1 LTLAVIKETGPNYES
16 KPRLDIPER
25 LLANLWLRRAAQQA
39 SFRSQ
44 DGLRVRVLYP
54 GRPGHT
60 AGPDFR
66 DALLEVEG
74 VGLVQG
80 DVEIHLRQRDWKS
93 HGHGGDPRYN
103 GVVLHAALEVQSA
116 TTRLQSGQSAPVIS
130 LASLMEEEDPDTGDQ
145 GGPLWEILSGHG
157 YPKPGSAVEMGVLLD
172 RAGDERFA
180 GKSRVFQS
188 FLAEQD
194 PDQTLYEGLMEG
206 LGYRQNQHAFL
217 LLAQRAGYGALHRA
231 AIRLPAEERA
241 PAIEHWLV
249 TLSGLFSPEHGKPET
264 LPRAGFGPPLSAQVW
279 HCFRVRPAN
288 HPLRRIAG
296 AARLVARFLHPELV
310 EELRQVAAS
319 GKPALLT
326 AALAVASGP
335 AAGPALVGIGRAR
348 DLAVNVVL
356 PCLHGLAEM
365 GEDAR
370 RAESYLELY
379 HRFGKLQDNE
389 LTREMTGQLVDPRW
403 AADPPK
409 AANNAR
415 RQQGLLH
422 LKYLLSGVV

>member
-1 LTLAVIKETGPNYES
+1 MTLAVVKETGPDYES
-16 KPRLDIPER
+16 KPPLDIPER
-25 LLANLWLRRAAQQA
+25 LLANLWQRRAAQQA
-39 SFRSQ
+39 SFRSP

-74 VGLVQG
+74 VGLIQG
-80 DVEIHLRQRDWKS
+80 DVEIHVRQRDWKS

-116 TTRLQSGQSAPVIS
+116 TTRLQSGQNAPVIS
-130 LASLMEEEDPDTGDQ
+130 LAPLMEDEEPETEDRSSS
-145 GGPLWEILSGHG
+145 LWAILSGHG
-157 YPKPGSAVEMGVLLD
+157 YPEPGSAAEMGALLD
-172 RAGDERFA
+172 RAGDVRFA
-180 GKSRVFQS
+180 DKSRGFQT

-206 LGYRQNQHAFL
+206 LGYRQNQHPFL
-217 LLAQRAGYGALHRA
+217 LLAHRAGYEALHRA
-231 AIRLPAEERA
+231 AVRLPVEERA
-241 PAIEHWLV
+241 PAIEYWLA
-249 TLSGLFSPEHGKPET
+249 TLSGLLSPERGRPET
-264 LPRAGFGPPLSAQVW
+264 LPRTGFGTPLSARVW

-296 AARLVARFLHPELV
+296 AAGLVSRFLETGLV
-310 EELRQVAAS
+310 EGLRSIAAT
-319 GKPALLT
+319 GKPSLLT
-326 AALAVASGP
+326 SALAVPSGTGPGP
-335 AAGPALVGIGRAR
+335 APVGLGRAR
-348 DLAVNVVL
+348 DLAVNVAL

-365 GEDAR
+365 GG
-370 RAESYLELY
+370 ESGKAGTYLELY

-389 LTREMTGQLVDPRW
+389 LTREMTGQLIAPGWRGAVC
-403 AADPPK
+403 
-409 AANNAR
+409 NAR

-422 LKYLLSGVV
+422 LKYLISGVV

>member
-1 LTLAVIKETGPNYES
+1 MVVAVIKESGPSYES
-16 KPRLDIPER
+16 KVPLDIPEK
-25 LLANLWLRRAAQQA
+25 LLANLWQRRAAQQA
-39 SFRSQ
+39 SFRSP
-44 DGLRVRVLYP
+44 DGLRIRILYP

-80 DVEIHLRQRDWKS
+80 DVEIHIRQRDWKS

-130 LASLMEEEDPDTGDQ
+130 LASLMEDEDPETGDQ
-145 GGPLWEILSGHG
+145 GGPLWEILSGQG
-157 YPKPGSAVEMGVLLD
+157 YPRPASAVEMGVLLD

-231 AIRLPAEERA
+231 AIRFRQRNER
-241 PAIEHWLV
+241 PPLNIGWLRYRAYSHRSTASRKPFPEPV
-249 TLSGLFSPEHGKPET
+249 SARPCRPKFGTASGCVPPTILSGASPGQRGWWPAFCTRSWWKNC
-264 LPRAGFGPPLSAQVW
+264 AKSPP
-279 HCFRVRPAN
+279 
-288 HPLRRIAG
+288 
-296 AARLVARFLHPELV
+296 
-310 EELRQVAAS
+310 AAS
-319 GKPALLT
+319 
-326 AALAVASGP
+326 
-335 AAGPALVGIGRAR
+335 
-348 DLAVNVVL
+348 
-356 PCLHGLAEM
+356 
-365 GEDAR
+365 R
-370 RAESYLELY
+370 R
-379 HRFGKLQDNE
+379 F
-389 LTREMTGQLVDPRW
+389 
-403 AADPPK
+403 
-409 AANNAR
+409 
-415 RQQGLLH
+415 
-422 LKYLLSGVV
+422 

>member
-1 LTLAVIKETGPNYES
+1 MSPSPGWTFPNGCWLTCGSGGQPSRPLFVPRTGLEYES
-16 KPRLDIPER
+16 SI
-25 LLANLWLRRAAQQA
+25 
-39 SFRSQ
+39 
-44 DGLRVRVLYP
+44 P

-93 HGHGGDPRYN
+93 YGHGGDPRYN

-116 TTRLQSGQSAPVIS
+116 TTRLQSGQSASVIS

-319 GKPALLT
+319 G
-326 AALAVASGP
+326 SGCCQRP
-335 AAGPALVGIGRAR
+335 GPGSGS
-348 DLAVNVVL
+348 
-356 PCLHGLAEM
+356 G
-365 GEDAR
+365 G
-370 RAESYLELY
+370 YW
-379 HRFGKLQDNE
+379 
-389 LTREMTGQLVDPRW
+389 TGPR
-403 AADPPK
+403 P
-409 AANNAR
+409 
-415 RQQGLLH
+415 G
-422 LKYLLSGVV
+422 G